1 MACVSWAGTGDPPP
15 CARAPGASAWA
26 SSRNHAH
33 LRCAGPSEGDARR
46 PRRGRRAPGRQPGR
60 CPARMSAPPLGRR
73 RALRE
78 ICMRWLGRFAL
89 EHSQRPVGASARP
102 TESRSEGP
110 ASRTQSR
117 AVGRTA
123 LCGRVVSAFA
133 WLRLWRRSSSR
144 ARSTCSFPMKG
155 GVSGCPKADRSA
167 LRYTRSS
174 KGGSW
179 SVRPT
184 ETGRYA
190 WEPWHY
196 GTALGVYLV
205 RAPRRGSSSHAYS
218 SSRKATNRRDV
229 WSTPIASVAF
239 SVSGSCARRGCDEAP
254 RALVHLAPQLP
265 WPANVW
271 MGVTI
276 ENRRFVHRADALRAA
291 GVLGT

>member
-1 MACVSWAGTGDPPP
+1 VPKGDDWALKAKFDACVSWAGTGDPPP

-26 SSRNHAH
+26 SSRNSAH

-144 ARSTCSFPMKG
+144 ARSTLLLPHESERG
-155 GVSGCPKADRSA
+155 RRNDWVSRPLRSRWFG
-167 LRYTRSS
+167 LS
-174 KGGSW
+174 
-179 SVRPT
+179 
-184 ETGRYA
+184 
-190 WEPWHY
+190 
-196 GTALGVYLV
+196 
-205 RAPRRGSSSHAYS
+205 
-218 SSRKATNRRDV
+218 
-229 WSTPIASVAF
+229 
-239 SVSGSCARRGCDEAP
+239 
-254 RALVHLAPQLP
+254 
-265 WPANVW
+265 
-271 MGVTI
+271 
-276 ENRRFVHRADALRAA
+276 
-291 GVLGT
+291 